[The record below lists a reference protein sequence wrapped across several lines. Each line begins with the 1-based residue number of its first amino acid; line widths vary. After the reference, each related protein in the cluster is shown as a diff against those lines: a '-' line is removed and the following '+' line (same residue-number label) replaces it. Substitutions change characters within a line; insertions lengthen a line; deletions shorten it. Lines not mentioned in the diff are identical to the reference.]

1 MQRCACTTCLRG
13 CTKTRGVFWLA
24 CETGMSRV
32 VRVNDHSYVDCGW
45 ALCGYAQEGNT
56 SLMLAMKE
64 GHEATAEAL
73 IAATASAGALD
84 VQVDGRGMK

>member
-1 MQRCACTTCLRG
+1 
-13 CTKTRGVFWLA
+13 
-24 CETGMSRV
+24 MSRV

-45 ALCGYAQEGNT
+45 ALCGYAQNGDTNLIEA
-56 SLMLAMKE
+56 LKK

-73 IAATASAGALD
+73 VAATASAGTLD